1 MTGQYLAMSMSRS
14 VWAPA
19 GHSIGHVK
27 RTADS
32 YFFYFFGGQ
41 KKNQSHEGPQFLLQP
56 EVDFW

>member
-27 RTADS
+27 RTADR
-32 YFFYFFGGQ
+32 YFIFFGGQ
-41 KKNQSHEGPQFLLQP
+41 KKNHEGPQFLLLQP